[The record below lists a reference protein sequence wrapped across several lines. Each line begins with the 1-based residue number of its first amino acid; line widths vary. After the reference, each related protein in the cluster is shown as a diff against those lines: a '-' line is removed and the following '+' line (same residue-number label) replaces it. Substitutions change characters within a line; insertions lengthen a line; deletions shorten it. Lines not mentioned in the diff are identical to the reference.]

1 MVNSYSHNGDRELF
15 DSLGDIGVKPVF
27 FESVGYNRVAGQ
39 YEPDRGQALGM
50 LSGTKIRE
58 TLRADKHLPEWFM
71 RDLVQEVLLDK
82 MRSGEQIFHE

>member
-1 MVNSYSHNGDRELF
+1 
-15 DSLGDIGVKPVF
+15 GDIGVKPVF
-27 FESVGYNRVAGQ
+27 FESVGYNRFAGQ
-39 YEPDRGQALGM
+39 YERDRGQALGM

-71 RDLVQEVLLDK
+71 RDVVQEVLLDK